1 MNHGFSFLQKLI
13 FCIGRLVN
21 PTVGARVYIVGEF
34 NLLGLVGENNA
45 VMNQRRGKS
54 YLIEGNFPT
63 SVSPGLLFCRPGV
76 VPEFLLDRI

>member
-34 NLLGLVGENNA
+34 NFLGLVGENNA
-45 VMNQRRGKS
+45 VMN
-54 YLIEGNFPT
+54 
-63 SVSPGLLFCRPGV
+63 
-76 VPEFLLDRI
+76 

>member
-21 PTVGARVYIVGEF
+21 PTVGARVYIAGEF
-34 NLLGLVGENNA
+34 ILSGLVDENNA

-54 YLIEGNFPT
+54 YLIERNCPT
-63 SVSPGLLFCRPGV
+63 SNSPGISLLFCRTGV
-76 VPEFLLDRI
+76 VPEF